1 MKMERLRQGECDGP
15 GQPHHED
22 AGRYVQGYNAQVVVT
37 GGGTDHRADE
47 VTQEAN
53 DFQQLHPMVER
64 VQANLK
70 AIAHRQTVEP
80 ALADASYCSE
90 ANLTDPDPARP
101 TMLIAPNK
109 DWKQRKVL
117 RE

>member
-1 MKMERLRQGECDGP
+1 MTDPDNRIMKMQAGTSRLQRPSGGD
-15 GQPHHED
+15 
-22 AGRYVQGYNAQVVVT
+22 

-47 VTQEAN
+47 VTQETS

-70 AIAHRQTVEP
+70 AIAHPQTVGP
-80 ALADASYCSE
+80 ALADAGYCSE
-90 ANLTDPDPARP
+90 ANLTEPDPAGP
-101 TMLIAPNK
+101 AMLIALNK
-109 DWKQRKVL
+109 GWKQRKVL

>member
-1 MKMERLRQGECDGP
+1 MKMELGRQGECAGP

-22 AGRYVQGYNAQVVVT
+22 AGRYVQGYNTQAVVT
-37 GGGTDHRADE
+37 GGTDHRADE
-47 VTQEAN
+47 VTQETS

-70 AIAHRQTVEP
+70 AIAHPQTVGP

-90 ANLTDPDPARP
+90 ANLTEPDPAGP
-101 TMLIAPNK
+101 AMLIALNK
-109 DWKQRKVL
+109 GWKQRKVL